1 MTKKGVFRLV
11 TNSPHLFRRTK
22 MTHEDKGHFSKKHPP
37 ERKVNE
43 RVATAVKSKIKD
55 GAMACAVAF
64 EIAESLGVPPE
75 EVGFTLDSLEVNI
88 VKCQLGLFGYAPVKR
103 IVKPAERVPPD
114 LEKAIRG
121 ALVKDRL
128 SCASAWALAEK
139 RRLKKMEISSACE
152 TLGIKIGP
160 CQLGTF

>member
-1 MTKKGVFRLV
+1 
-11 TNSPHLFRRTK
+11 
-22 MTHEDKGHFSKKHPP
+22 MTHEHKGHFSKKHSPD
-37 ERKVNE
+37 RKVNE
-43 RVATAVKSKIKD
+43 RVKALVEAKVKE

-64 EIAESLGVPPE
+64 EVAESLGVPAE
-75 EVGFTLDSLEVNI
+75 EVGFTLDQLEMRVI
-88 VKCQLGLFGYAPVKR
+88 KCQLGLFGYAPVKR

-139 RRLKKMEISSACE
+139 RQLKKMEISSACE
-152 TLGIKIGP
+152 ALGIKIGP

>member
-1 MTKKGVFRLV
+1 
-11 TNSPHLFRRTK
+11 

-37 ERKVNE
+37 DRKVNE
-43 RVATAVKSKIKD
+43 QVVAAVKSKVKD

-64 EIAESLGVPPE
+64 EVAESLGVPPE
-75 EVGFTLDSLEVNI
+75 EVGFTLDSLEVNV
-88 VKCQLGLFGYAPVKR
+88 VKCQLGLFGYSPAKR

-114 LEKAIRG
+114 LEKAIRE

-128 SCASAWALAEK
+128 PCASAWALAEK

-152 TLGIKIGP
+152 TLGIKIRP

>member
-1 MTKKGVFRLV
+1 MIESLIII
-11 TNSPHLFRRTK
+11 LFRRRT
-22 MTHEDKGHFSKKHPP
+22 MTHEDKGHFSKKHSPD
-37 ERKVNE
+37 RKVKE
-43 RVATAVKSKIKD
+43 PVGAMVKTKVVD

-64 EIAESLGVPPE
+64 EVAESLGVPAE
-75 EVGFTLDSLEVNI
+75 EVGFTLDSLEVNVI
-88 VKCQLGLFGYAPVKR
+88 KCQLGLFGYSPVKR

-121 ALVKDRL
+121 ALVNGRL
-128 SCASAWALAEK
+128 PCSSAWALAEK
-139 RRLKKMEISSACE
+139 RRLRKMEISSACE

>member
-1 MTKKGVFRLV
+1 
-11 TNSPHLFRRTK
+11 
-22 MTHEDKGHFSKKHPP
+22 MTHEEKGHFRQKHSPD
-37 ERKVNE
+37 RKLNE
-43 RVATAVKSKIKD
+43 RVTAAVKGKVKD

-64 EIAESLGVPPE
+64 EIAESLGVSPG

-128 SCASAWALAEK
+128 PCSSSWALAEK

-152 TLGIKIGP
+152 ALGIKIGP

>member
-1 MTKKGVFRLV
+1 
-11 TNSPHLFRRTK
+11 
-22 MTHEDKGHFSKKHPP
+22 MTHEDKGHFSKKHSPD
-37 ERKVNE
+37 RKVNE
-43 RVATAVKSKIKD
+43 RVTAAVKGKVKE

-64 EIAESLGVPPE
+64 EIAESLGVQPE

-128 SCASAWALAEK
+128 PCASAWALAEK

-152 TLGIKIGP
+152 ALGIKIGT
-160 CQLGTF
+160 CQLGSF

>member
-1 MTKKGVFRLV
+1 
-11 TNSPHLFRRTK
+11 

-37 ERKVNE
+37 DRKASE
-43 RVATAVKSKIKD
+43 RVSAQVKAKVTD

-75 EVGFTLDSLEVNI
+75 EVGFTLDSLEVKV
-88 VKCQLGLFGYAPVKR
+88 VKCQLGLFGYSPVKG

-121 ALVKDRL
+121 ALVNNRL

-152 TLGIKIGP
+152 ALGIKIGP

>member
-1 MTKKGVFRLV
+1 
-11 TNSPHLFRRTK
+11 

-37 ERKVNE
+37 DRKVSE
-43 RVATAVKSKIKD
+43 RVNAAVKTKVTD

-64 EIAESLGVPPE
+64 EIAESLGVQPE
-75 EVGFTLDSLEVNI
+75 EVGFTLDSLEVKV
-88 VKCQLGLFGYAPVKR
+88 VKCQLGLFGYSPAKR

-114 LEKAIRG
+114 IEKAIRG
-121 ALVKDRL
+121 ALVKGRL
-128 SCASAWALAEK
+128 PCASAWALAEK

>member
-1 MTKKGVFRLV
+1 
-11 TNSPHLFRRTK
+11 

-37 ERKVNE
+37 ERKVSE
-43 RVATAVKSKIKD
+43 RVSAQVRAKVTD

-75 EVGFTLDSLEVNI
+75 EVGFTLDSLEVRVI
-88 VKCQLGLFGYAPVKR
+88 KCQLGLFGYAPVKR

-114 LEKAIRG
+114 LEKAIRE

>member
-1 MTKKGVFRLV
+1 
-11 TNSPHLFRRTK
+11 
-22 MTHEDKGHFSKKHPP
+22 MTHEDKGHFSKKHSSD
-37 ERKVNE
+37 RKVKE
-43 RVATAVKSKIKD
+43 PVHTKVKTKVAD

-64 EIAESLGVPPE
+64 EVAESLGVPPE
-75 EVGFTLDSLEVNI
+75 EVGFTLDVLEVKV

-103 IVKPAERVPPD
+103 IVKQAERVSPD

-121 ALVKDRL
+121 ALVNGRL
-128 SCASAWALAEK
+128 PCASAWALAEK